1 MKTTET
7 KHLSAG
13 RVASLL
19 SFFVLLAGMNFGCGK
34 KGADASAPAPY
45 TNTKN
50 PAAVAPAPVSNNPIG
65 ARGGPPEADA
75 YRAKMGANAKAP
87 GAR

>member
-34 KGADASAPAPY
+34 KGADA
-45 TNTKN
+45 
-50 PAAVAPAPVSNNPIG
+50 AAVAPAPVSNNPIG